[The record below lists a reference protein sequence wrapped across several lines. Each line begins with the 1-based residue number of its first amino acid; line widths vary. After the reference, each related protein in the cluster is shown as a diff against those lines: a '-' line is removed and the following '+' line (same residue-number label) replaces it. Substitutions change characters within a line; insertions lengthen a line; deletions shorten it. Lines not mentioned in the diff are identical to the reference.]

1 MNEHTIYLGGGCFWG
16 LQGYIKKIE
25 GVLSTEVGYA
35 NGPTEIQAMKMY
47 VTIVATLKPSR

>member
-25 GVLSTEVGYA
+25 GVLSTEVA
-35 NGPTEIQAMKMY
+35 MPMALLKIQAMKMY